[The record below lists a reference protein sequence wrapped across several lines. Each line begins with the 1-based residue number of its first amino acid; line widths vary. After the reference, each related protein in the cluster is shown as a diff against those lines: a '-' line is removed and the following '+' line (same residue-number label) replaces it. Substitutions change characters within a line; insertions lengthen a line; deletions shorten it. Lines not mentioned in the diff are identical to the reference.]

1 MIARGLV
8 PMIPSQDLDRASF
21 KIQGRNPENLRDFIE
36 ILGYVRAFRLLILR
50 YFKLMMLMAS
60 LNSD

>member
-1 MIARGLV
+1 
-8 PMIPSQDLDRASF
+8 MIPSQDLDRASF

-36 ILGYVRAFRLLILR
+36 ILGDVRAFRLLILR